1 MRVHSGNT
9 TDRGMKWHR
18 RGSSGSKVVQSLS
31 MVIFKTQLD
40 EPLSCL
46 VCFQGPLKLSSNP
59 GHTTALLLS
68 HFIHSSCYDVF
79 KENLCVVTMKS
90 VVGVEEQHWFTQCRG
105 WDGELFGMKCQGVW
119 ETGSVQRLGFQKNAI
134 VLCCHFFL
142 RMALNETTYTSVR
155 MMTKSNCGAKPL
167 PDKGDRFKIP
177 LCSYE

>member
-1 MRVHSGNT
+1 
-9 TDRGMKWHR
+9 
-18 RGSSGSKVVQSLS
+18 

-46 VCFQGPLKLSSNP
+46 ACFEGPLKLPSNP

-105 WDGELFGMKCQGVW
+105 
-119 ETGSVQRLGFQKNAI
+119 
-134 VLCCHFFL
+134 
-142 RMALNETTYTSVR
+142 
-155 MMTKSNCGAKPL
+155 
-167 PDKGDRFKIP
+167 
-177 LCSYE
+177 